1 MNKCLY
7 CDKEV
12 NNKYCNVS
20 CQNSHQNKS
29 RSDKKFGPFK
39 EFIIKC
45 NGCNKE
51 FTIRERENLH
61 PQKDKYFCGRKCAN
75 KRLDDKSETKKIICN
90 LCNTSKEV
98 NKRSSQIKCNN
109 CILLLKPKR
118 KLRELVN
125 FNCKMCE
132 REFQSK
138 KKNRIFCSRSCQST
152 YWNKNNRDVCVKA
165 GLKSVQ
171 SQSRRSKNEVLF
183 ADLCIKKFS
192 NVLVNDPMF
201 NGWDADVIIQDLK
214 IAVLWNGRWHYDQIS
229 KSQSLSQ
236 IQNRDKIKVRE
247 IKKCGYTPYIIKDMG
262 KLSIDKVNTEW
273 DKFLEWSKFHYRTR
287 I

>member
-1 MNKCLY
+1 MNLNECLN
-7 CDKEV
+7 CGKEV
-12 NNKYCNVS
+12 KNKYCDVS

-29 RSDKKFGPFK
+29 RSDKRFGLFKDFIVICTSCEK
-39 EFIIKC
+39 EFIV
-45 NGCNKE
+45 N
-51 FTIRERENLH
+51 ERENLH
-61 PQKDKYFCGRKCAN
+61 PKKKNYFCSRGCAN
-75 KRLDDKSETKKIICN
+75 KRTDDKSETKKIICI
-90 LCNTSKEV
+90 LCNNEKLI
-98 NKRSSQIKCNN
+98 NKRSSQKMCNKCSSEVRMNHY
-109 CILLLKPKR
+109 K
-118 KLRELVN
+118 
-125 FNCKMCE
+125 CKMCE